1 MAFNG
6 AIKLVIQCV
15 ETTLLLS
22 AVAVSRLVAILMAVL
37 TVVLVAP
44 DVIAGP
50 SSNQLANAYPHQE
63 NKNEPVY
70 RNAVPGG
77 FREYVPAQTLRRYG
91 NPNSVFLRSH
101 VALLYDERDKENIL
115 QRGIDR
121 KMEIASLTKLMT
133 AMVVVDASQPMDE
146 LITIE
151 KADKDTI
158 RYSKS
163 RLKFGTT
170 LRRYDM
176 LLLALAASENRAAF
190 ALARTY
196 PGGTR
201 AFVEAMNEKAQF
213 LGLRHT
219 RFADSAGLKNGNV
232 STATDLVKMVNVA
245 SKYSLIRDLTTTSSD
260 VVIDENTG
268 KEIKFKNTN
277 RLVRK
282 SDWDILLSKTGFT
295 SDAGNCLV
303 MKLTI
308 GDRPLILV
316 LLNSWGK
323 YSKYGD
329 TNRIRKWLLNAEN
342 NLRGSSKF

>member
-1 MAFNG
+1 MAFKG
-6 AIKLVIQCV
+6 VIKCVITGLGIVILAPLV
-15 ETTLLLS
+15 L
-22 AVAVSRLVAILMAVL
+22 
-37 TVVLVAP
+37 
-44 DVIAGP
+44 AGQDP
-50 SSNQLANAYPHQE
+50 VQLASTYPFS
-63 NKNEPVY
+63 KNSLEPSY
-70 RNAVPGG
+70 RNAEPGS
-77 FREYVPAQTLRRYG
+77 FREYIPAETLRRYG
-91 NPNSVFLRSH
+91 NPKSVFLRSH
-101 VALLYDERDKENIL
+101 VALLYDERDKENII
-115 QRGIDR
+115 QRGINR
-121 KMEIASLTKLMT
+121 KMKIASLTKIMT
-133 AMVVVDASQPMDE
+133 AIVVIDSNQPMDE
-146 LITIE
+146 LITIQ

-163 RLKFGTT
+163 RLKIGTT

-213 LGLRHT
+213 LGMHYT
-219 RFADSAGLKNGNV
+219 RFADSAGLKNGNE
-232 STATDLVKMVNVA
+232 STASDLVKMVNVA
-245 SKYSLIRDLTTTSSD
+245 SKYSLIRELSTTSSD

-268 KEIKFKNTN
+268 KEIKFRNTN

-282 SDWDILLSKTGFT
+282 SNWEIMLSKTGFT

-303 MKLTI
+303 MKLI
-308 GDRPLILV
+308 IDDRPLILV

-329 TNRIRKWLLNAEN
+329 TNRIRKWLIKAEN
-342 NLRGSSKF
+342 NLKRSSKF